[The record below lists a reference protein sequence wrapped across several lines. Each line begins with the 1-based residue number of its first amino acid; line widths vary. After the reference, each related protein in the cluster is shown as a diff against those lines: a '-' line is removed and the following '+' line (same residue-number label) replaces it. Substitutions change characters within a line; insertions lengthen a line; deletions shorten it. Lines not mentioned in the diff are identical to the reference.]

1 MGWTERSTADKFAF
15 VGMAIG
21 GCIGVLLA
29 VDADF
34 LVRILV
40 IGAGAGLGF
49 GLGRL
54 IGGMVSRR

>member
-1 MGWTERSTADKFAF
+1 MGWNERPTADKFAF

-29 VDADF
+29 VDADLF
-34 LVRILV
+34 IRILI

-54 IGGMVSRR
+54 IGSMVSRR